1 MKSKKLKIACIS
13 AGAAALLVVGIATE
27 SVAQSARSSTR
38 QPVLIGN
45 PRRDA
50 GGSCVYNKDGKVLF
64 APAGKHC
71 PDATDHLSVPR
82 MTDSPIVASYPP
94 AMRGEVSRL
103 LEDHDHIAWEIA
115 RLRQAIVN
123 PNREIALEAADKIRE
138 ELTVHRAREE
148 RFIEKMAPNR
158 NSP

>member
-1 MKSKKLKIACIS
+1 MKSKRLKIACIT
-13 AGAAALLVVGIATE
+13 AGAAAMLVVGVATE
-27 SVAQSARSSTR
+27 SFGQNARSLTR
-38 QPVLIGN
+38 QPTLIGN

-50 GGSCVYNKDGKVLF
+50 GGSCVYNKDGKVVF

-71 PDATDHLSVPR
+71 PDATDHLSVPST
-82 MTDSPIVASYPP
+82 TDSPIVASYPP
-94 AMRGEVSRL
+94 SMQGEVSRL
-103 LEDHDHIAWEIA
+103 LGDHDHIAWEIA
-115 RLRQAIVN
+115 RLRQAIVS
-123 PNREIALEAADKIRE
+123 PNREIALEAADKIHE